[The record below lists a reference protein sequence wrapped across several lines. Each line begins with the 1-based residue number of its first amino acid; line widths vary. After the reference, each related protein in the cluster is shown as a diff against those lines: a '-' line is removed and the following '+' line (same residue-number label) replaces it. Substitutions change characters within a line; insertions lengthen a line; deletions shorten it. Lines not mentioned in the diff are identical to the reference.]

1 MKIKTKSLA
10 LLLLGAFFIGSCGGP
25 GRGGCQAPSSTG
37 RLLGNPAPNF
47 TLSNL
52 AGEAVALAS
61 FTQEKPV
68 LLVFWATWCPACVE
82 EVPILNEWTEAFPG
96 LQIVG
101 VNVQE
106 PRERVQ
112 AFAEKHGVRYPILL
126 DEEAKVA
133 HQYGLIGIPAAILI
147 AKGGS
152 VIYYGFSLPKNIE
165 RLIRE

>member
-1 MKIKTKSLA
+1 MKFKPTLVLLVAA
-10 LLLLGAFFIGSCGGP
+10 LFIGSCGGP
-25 GRGGCQAPSSTG
+25 GRGGCQSASSTG
-37 RLLGNPAPNF
+37 RLLGNQAPNF
-47 TLSNL
+47 ILSDL
-52 AGEAVALAS
+52 AGKPVELAS
-61 FTQEKPV
+61 LIQEKPV

-112 AFAEKHGVRYPILL
+112 TFVEKHGVRYPVLL
-126 DEEAKVA
+126 DEEANVA

-147 AKGGS
+147 AKGGK
-152 VIYYGFSLPKNIE
+152 ILYYGFSLPQNIE
-165 RLIRE
+165 RLIQE